1 MTITG
6 NIERFQY
13 FNCEINFL
21 KNANFLKNWSTF
33 FLVEST
39 KIDNITFT
47 YKTALSEAN
56 AKTNRMGSTKL
67 TYHKEVLPVITFLL
81 RKFCSS
87 LATSY
92 IELIW
97 CTNHSNIH
105 IHTFRKCWSFTL
117 GYFFPVSILKIDLN
131 AAEIRNFQDYVCT
144 RNEYEWKYTFMVLK
158 VRVKQVT

>member
-67 TYHKEVLPVITFLL
+67 TYHKERSFASNHFPFSKILFQFRNLVYRVDLMYQTP
-81 RKFCSS
+81 KCPYSYSS
-87 LATSY
+87 KALEFY
-92 IELIW
+92 
-97 CTNHSNIH
+97 
-105 IHTFRKCWSFTL
+105 FRV
-117 GYFFPVSILKIDLN
+117 FFP
-131 AAEIRNFQDYVCT
+131 C
-144 RNEYEWKYTFMVLK
+144 EYP
-158 VRVKQVT
+158 